1 MFNAEEFYKLYN
13 CRCEGKYTEL
23 TQFLEHF
30 CQDMQPQ
37 SVTSGKANGKEKGFR
52 NRMGAYSRT
61 QAQLLLAMVHLE
73 ARWTDEYRHQVSLSE
88 MQKDQETFYGD
99 LYPETYA
106 ASTLNPAYMS
116 RQAGRDLGPILALF
130 ATILRGGVK
139 DAYLHRR
146 FMLLKRI
153 QLYFELHKRLLH
165 GQVRADDLSQLLT
178 RFLVENGPLFL
189 GLRFEEHF
197 NPMSDWISDI
207 LAAEDLSELYY
218 LYELGLPVTDDAL
231 CARKCLAEGAL
242 DEVRPLMQMAAS
254 HLHEAL
260 NVGSQSYGYR
270 ASRPRKNERTLVG
283 ITAALGTEAAVK
295 VLCEELREKGY
306 TPLVSHLIPT
316 GMDPRVNQ
324 DHQAD
329 LGVFASEELEG
340 KLKEWISKLNMENEA
355 LLRGFAGTIRM
366 ETVSET
372 EAKGKNLGQADRLEN
387 LSQALKI
394 DSMIKEGFGDYP
406 EVVVYLPQSAD
417 EETWKQNLEKLL
429 GLELTSPTLPER
441 TYSTITNIVDSGYAV
456 YIKGREGNET
466 DLTVGLKPLEN
477 AASESNAR
485 VLRLGGCLP
494 GGEIRLM
501 NDEAGTFGT
510 LHVKNAMLN
519 GKHIQ
524 NLKISFE
531 DGEISALSFDGAAQG
546 ETAGDYR
553 IVRVAMGFNPEL
565 LEKLDELAA
574 ESKLRTYFEPKA
586 GLTLRL
592 ESHPIVSAAKRL
604 NPYVKK
610 TVSEVYQETDRQ
622 EKLFIPYEE
631 LALLSVIKDN
641 DQQTDIVREG
651 MFVPVGT
658 DALNMILLK
667 RRQVQSASAE
677 QNAPQA

>member
-1 MFNAEEFYKLYN
+1 
-13 CRCEGKYTEL
+13 
-23 TQFLEHF
+23 
-30 CQDMQPQ
+30 
-37 SVTSGKANGKEKGFR
+37 
-52 NRMGAYSRT
+52 
-61 QAQLLLAMVHLE
+61 
-73 ARWTDEYRHQVSLSE
+73 
-88 MQKDQETFYGD
+88 
-99 LYPETYA
+99 
-106 ASTLNPAYMS
+106 
-116 RQAGRDLGPILALF
+116 
-130 ATILRGGVK
+130 
-139 DAYLHRR
+139 
-146 FMLLKRI
+146 
-153 QLYFELHKRLLH
+153 
-165 GQVRADDLSQLLT
+165 
-178 RFLVENGPLFL
+178 
-189 GLRFEEHF
+189 
-197 NPMSDWISDI
+197 
-207 LAAEDLSELYY
+207 
-218 LYELGLPVTDDAL
+218 
-231 CARKCLAEGAL
+231 
-242 DEVRPLMQMAAS
+242 
-254 HLHEAL
+254 
-260 NVGSQSYGYR
+260 
-270 ASRPRKNERTLVG
+270 
-283 ITAALGTEAAVK
+283 
-295 VLCEELREKGY
+295 
-306 TPLVSHLIPT
+306 
-316 GMDPRVNQ
+316 
-324 DHQAD
+324 
-329 LGVFASEELEG
+329 
-340 KLKEWISKLNMENEA
+340 
-355 LLRGFAGTIRM
+355 M

-610 TVSEVYQETDRQ
+610 RSVKFIRKPTVRKSFSFLM
-622 EKLFIPYEE
+622 KSS
-631 LALLSVIKDN
+631 LSCLSSKTTTSRPISCA
-641 DQQTDIVREG
+641 RG
-651 MFVPVGT
+651 CSFP
-658 DALNMILLK
+658 
-667 RRQVQSASAE
+667 SA
-677 QNAPQA
+677 PMH